1 MLDNL
6 VNRHDAARL
15 RRKLTSGDLGAVV
28 AKLRGTC
35 VSTERVVREGN
46 TTDREPTQWFS
57 IPAVRRRWNLLVS
70 GDEQV
75 DAPAYLAA
83 TYLEGRAGLRALSL
97 GCGTGARELRWAELG
112 VFERLDGFD
121 ISPGAIEVA
130 RAAAVE
136 RGLDETVHFR
146 VQDFT
151 ELVGAVRYDVVIA
164 EHSLH
169 HLAPMPEVVSTIAG
183 LLEPDGLFFV
193 DEYVGPDRF
202 QWPDRQLAEAQAVL
216 ETFPARLLRALDATR
231 SKDEV
236 IRPSRLW
243 MYLTDPSEAIDSARI
258 RPVLHDVFEVASRNA
273 TPPYGG
279 GALLAPRPRRH
290 LPALHRGRP
299 RGDGAA
305 RCGVRT
311 RGPPDGGAGDR
322 QRLRGAGLRAPR
334 SDRSA
339 RRDREPSFGQLGLRR
354 EPDDRF

>member
-28 AKLRGTC
+28 AKLRGT
-35 VSTERVVREGN
+35 STERVVREGN

-216 ETFPARLLRALDATR
+216 ETFPARLR
-231 SKDEV
+231 SLGGGRTKDEV
-236 IRPSRLW
+236 VRPSRMW

-258 RPVLHDVFEVASRNA
+258 RPVLHDVFDVVEER
-273 TPPYGG
+273 PYG
-279 GALLAPRPRRH
+279 GALLHLALADISQHFTEDDPEAMELLAAAFEREDRLMAERAIDSDFAVLVCAPR
-290 LPALHRGRP
+290 
-299 RGDGAA
+299 
-305 RCGVRT
+305 V
-311 RGPPDGGAGDR
+311 
-322 QRLRGAGLRAPR
+322 
-334 SDRSA
+334 
-339 RRDREPSFGQLGLRR
+339 
-354 EPDDRF
+354 